1 MVMRKKSITKKII
14 RISVLVIILAAFGI
28 TLFYLYDKS
37 KEKPVVYITEQPF
50 TTDIIKKTVA
60 TGSVIPREEIE
71 IKPKVS
77 GIVEQVFVEPGNKVR
92 KGDAIAKVRIIPDLV
107 NLNNAEARVERAQ
120 IAYDDAKLNYDR
132 QEKLKNGG
140 VISAS
145 EFQTAEMTYRNAK
158 QELSAAEANLDLV
171 REGATKK
178 TGAATNTLIT
188 STINGMVLDVP
199 VKVGSSV
206 IEANNFNP
214 GSTIASIAD
223 VGDMIFL
230 GKVDETEVGKINE
243 GMPLLLMVGAIE
255 NDTFDATLK
264 YISPKGVLENGA
276 VQFEIKAD
284 VDLKTDQFIRAGYSA
299 NADIVLQRANQVMAI
314 NESLLQFEEDSTYV
328 EIEVGPQ
335 QYEKRFIQTG
345 LSDGIRIEV
354 ISGLS
359 QEDKIKVPQRKN
371 TGN

>member
-1 MVMRKKSITKKII
+1 MKKTSVTKKII
-14 RISVLVIILAAFGI
+14 RIAVLVIILAAFGI
-28 TLFYLYDKS
+28 TIYYLFNKS
-37 KEKPVVYITEQPF
+37 KEKPVVYMTEQPF

-77 GIVEQVFVEPGNKVR
+77 GIVEQVYVKPGEKVK
-92 KGDAIAKVRIIPDLV
+92 KGDIIAKVRIIPDLV
-107 NLNNAEARVERAQ
+107 NLNNAEARLDRAK

-145 EFQTAEMTYRNAK
+145 EFQTADVTFRNAQ

-178 TGAATNTLIT
+178 TGSATNTLIS

-214 GSTIASIAD
+214 GTTIAFIAD
-223 VGDMIFL
+223 IGDMIFQ
-230 GKVDETEVGKINE
+230 GKVDETEVGKIKP
-243 GMPLLLMVGAIE
+243 GMGLLLMVGAIE
-255 NDTFDATLK
+255 NDTFDATLQ

-299 NADIVLQRANQVMAI
+299 NADIVLQRVDDVMAI
-314 NESLLQFEEDSTYV
+314 KESLLQFDNDSTFV
-328 EIEVGPQ
+328 EVEVAPQ
-335 QYEKRFIQTG
+335 QFEKRIIKTG
-345 LSDGIRIEV
+345 LSDGINIE
-354 ISGLS
+354 ILSGLTKD
-359 QEDKIKVPQRKN
+359 DKIKVPRLGTASN
-371 TGN
+371 

>member
-1 MVMRKKSITKKII
+1 MKKKSVTKKIF
-14 RISVLVIILAAFGI
+14 RIVILVIILAIFGVTI
-28 TLFYLYDKS
+28 YYLYNKS
-37 KEKPVVYITEQPF
+37 KEKPVVYVTEQPF
-50 TTDIIKKTVA
+50 VTDIIKKTVA
-60 TGSVIPREEIE
+60 TGSVVPREEIE

-77 GIVEQVFVEPGNKVR
+77 GIVEQIYVEPGNSVK
-92 KGDAIAKVRIIPDLV
+92 KGDVIAKVRIIPDLV
-107 NLNNAEARVERAQ
+107 NLNNAEARLERAQ

-132 QEKLKNGG
+132 QEKLKSGG

-145 EFQTAEMTYRNAK
+145 DFQTAEINFRNAR

-171 REGATKK
+171 REGATKRS
-178 TGAATNTLIT
+178 GATTNTLIT

-214 GSTIASIAD
+214 GTTIASIAD
-223 VGDMIFL
+223 VGDMIFE
-230 GKVDETEVGKINE
+230 GKVDETEVGKIRP

-264 YISPKGVLENGA
+264 YIAPKGVLENGA

-284 VDLKTDQFIRAGYSA
+284 VDLKRDQFIRAGYSA
-299 NADIVLQRANQVMAI
+299 NADIVLQRADQVMAI
-314 NESLLQFEEDSTYV
+314 NESLLQFEDDSTFV
-328 EIEVGPQ
+328 EVEVEPQ
-335 QYEKRFIQTG
+335 KYEKRMIRTG
-345 LSDGIRIEV
+345 LSDGIKIEV

-359 QEDKIKVPQRKN
+359 KEDKIKVPQPSSA
-371 TGN
+371 GN

>member
-1 MVMRKKSITKKII
+1 MKKTSVTKKII
-14 RISVLVIILAAFGI
+14 KIAGLVIILAAFGI
-28 TLFYLYDKS
+28 TIYYLYNKS
-37 KEKPVVYITEQPF
+37 KEKPVVYLTEQPF
-50 TTDIIKKTVA
+50 ITDIIKKTVA

-77 GIVEQVFVEPGNKVR
+77 GIVEQVFVEPGKNIK
-92 KGDAIAKVRIIPDLV
+92 KGDVIARVRIIPDLV
-107 NLNNAEARVERAQ
+107 NLNNAEARVERAK
-120 IAYDDAKLNYDR
+120 IAFDDAKLNFTR

-140 VISAS
+140 VISAA
-145 EFQTAEMTYRNAK
+145 EFQPAEVNYRGAQ
-158 QELSAAEANLDLV
+158 QELSAAEANLELV

-178 TGAATNTLIT
+178 SGSATNTLIT

-214 GSTIASIAD
+214 GTTIASIAD
-223 VGDMIFL
+223 IGDMIFQ
-230 GKVDETEVGKINE
+230 GKVDETEVGKINP

-299 NADIVLQRANQVMAI
+299 NADIVLQRVDDVMAI
-314 NESLLQFEEDSTYV
+314 KESLLQFEGDSVFV
-328 EIEVGPQ
+328 EVEVAPE
-335 QYEKRFIQTG
+335 QYEKRMIKTG
-345 LSDGIRIEV
+345 LSDGINIEV
-354 ISGLS
+354 LSGLS
-359 QEDKIKVPQRKN
+359 KEDKIKVPQLSSP
-371 TGN
+371 GN